1 MRSICRQANGQR
13 KVTLYTQN
21 STENRPTASIA
32 NQFQMCGFRVE
43 KHVLTI
49 VEEYS
54 DQAISGSTVLLRP
67 GIQALTIDVLCGS
80 FQLIA
85 EALDRQVATMRILS
99 GSTTTWAWR
108 AFR

>member
-1 MRSICRQANGQR
+1 M
-13 KVTLYTQN
+13 KVILYTRN

-32 NQFQMCGFRVE
+32 NQFQVCGFRVE

-54 DQAISGSTVLLRP
+54 DQAISGSTVLFRP
-67 GIQALTIDVLCGS
+67 GIQLLTIDVLCDS

-85 EALDRQVATMRILS
+85 EALDRHVATMRIS
-99 GSTTTWAWR
+99 SSTTTTCAQR